1 MHKIL
6 VADSSAYFLRTT
18 TMALQREGYDVLI
31 AKDGRELLA
40 LASRIP
46 DLIMVDFRLPDISG
60 VKVCQALNRNSPT
73 ANIPVIITL
82 GDNENPGKDVPS
94 TACFLNKPIQTGA
107 MIQMINQRLFPAPQA
122 NQEVTLF
129 TPNQPEKW
137 KTTVLRQVSSKTL
150 LVKLPNWSE
159 EAKAHFQA
167 GKKCLV
173 EYVAADRALIEFA
186 ASVSNL
192 FNTGLELR
200 LEGAIQRRQQRQ
212 FFRKSI
218 QLNVRYRFPGDFF
231 RVTQTIDLS
240 GGGAKLVGVPTTLGL
255 GDEFEMVLI
264 LPQRQYLLQARIQW
278 QRTLSP
284 DKQEVGVLFIDISP
298 QEQEEIVMF
307 LFGGL

>member
-1 MHKIL
+1 
-6 VADSSAYFLRTT
+6 
-18 TMALQREGYDVLI
+18 MALQREGYDVLI
-31 AKDGRELLA
+31 ARDGRELLA
-40 LASRIP
+40 MATHIP
-46 DLIMVDFRLPDISG
+46 DLIMVDFRLPDVTG
-60 VKVCQALNRNSPT
+60 LKVCQALHRNSPT
-73 ANIPVIITL
+73 SNIPIILTL
-82 GDNENPGKDVPS
+82 GDNDNPGKEVPS
-94 TACFLNKPIQTGA
+94 TVCLLNKPIQTGE

-122 NQEVTLF
+122 NQEVRLSA
-129 TPNQPEKW
+129 PNQADKW
-137 KTTVLRQVSSKTL
+137 KSVVLRQVSSKTL
-150 LVKLPNWSE
+150 LVKLPEWTE
-159 EAKAHFQA
+159 DAKAHFQA

-212 FFRKSI
+212 FFRKTI

-278 QRTLSP
+278 QRPLSH
-284 DKQEVGVLFIDISP
+284 DKQEVGVLFVDISP

-307 LFGGL
+307 LFGG